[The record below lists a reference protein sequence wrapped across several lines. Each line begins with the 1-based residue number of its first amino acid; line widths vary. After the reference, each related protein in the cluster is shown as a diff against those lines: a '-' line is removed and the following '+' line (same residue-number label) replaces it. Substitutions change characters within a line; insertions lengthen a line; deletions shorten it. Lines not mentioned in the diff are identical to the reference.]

1 VVRDGKKHREKFPRK
16 STYAYQLEAFT
27 SAVLHGTPVLTP
39 PPDSVQN
46 MRVIDAVYR
55 AAGLP
60 LRGELA

>member
-1 VVRDGKKHREKFPRK
+1 VKFPRG

-39 PPDSVQN
+39 TTDSVQN

-60 LRGELA
+60 LRGERE